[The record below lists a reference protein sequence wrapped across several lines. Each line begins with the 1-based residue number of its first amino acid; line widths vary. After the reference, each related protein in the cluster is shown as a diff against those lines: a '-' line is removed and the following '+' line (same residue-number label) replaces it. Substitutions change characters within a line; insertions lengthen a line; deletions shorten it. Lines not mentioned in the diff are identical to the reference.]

1 MLAKTL
7 KNHLLFGDGESYV
20 GQSKTVTLPNLE
32 RTMEAWRGGGMD
44 GSVMVDMGQEPLTME
59 ATYGGLMRP
68 ILRQYGMVSVDG
80 VQLRFVGAYQ
90 GDDTGGVDASELVV
104 RGRHQ
109 SIEHGDA
116 ESGKQTEFK
125 VKSALTYLKWS
136 INGTTE
142 IEIDLLGFI
151 FTVGGVDR
159 LAEQRRALGMDAG
172 DLSGPIGL
180 PSIRIPTLNGILGGS
195 GGLGGLF

>member
-1 MLAKTL
+1 MLPKTL
-7 KNHLLFGDGESYV
+7 KNHILFGDGESYV
-20 GQSKTVTLPNLE
+20 GQSKTITLPNLE
-32 RTMEAWRGGGMD
+32 RTMEAYRGGGMD

-59 ATYGGLMRP
+59 ATYGGLMLP
-68 ILRQYGMVSVDG
+68 ILRQYGIVQADG

-90 GDDTGGVDASELVV
+90 SDETSGVDASELIV

-116 ESGKQTEFK
+116 ESGKLTEFK
-125 VKSALTYLKWS
+125 VKSPLTYLKWS
-136 INGTTE
+136 INGTPQV
-142 IEIDLLGFI
+142 EIDLLGFV

-180 PSIRIPTLNGILGGS
+180 PSVRIPNLSGILGGNF
-195 GGLGGLF
+195 GGFGF